1 VIDSE
6 TGLIP
11 ILWRGAPV
19 MVSPVRAAV
28 PRTPNGLLV
37 FALAALY
44 FFMPRAVDSH
54 ISDAGERHYR
64 RFSMRDATAAS
75 W

>member
-1 VIDSE
+1 
-6 TGLIP
+6 
-11 ILWRGAPV
+11 